1 MSLRPRHLPAL
12 SRFGGIF
19 LVLLLALALLVLPPP
34 ALRAGGAEQA
44 AALVQGAAL
53 SAPARLAAVKAPK
66 AELEDLPPPTLAEK
80 TPGSLRPAAFNRSVL
95 LAPPVAAA
103 QRRAP
108 GQGARAPPVF
118 SDRSA

>member
-44 AALVQGAAL
+44 AALVQGLAL
-53 SAPARLAAVKAPK
+53 SAPARLAVVKAAK
-66 AELEDLPPPTLAEK
+66 AEPEDLPHLTLAEK
-80 TPGSLRPAAFNRSVL
+80 APGPLRPAAFSLSVVL
-95 LAPPVAAA
+95 LPPLAAA

>member
-1 MSLRPRHLPAL
+1 MSARASHLPAL
-12 SRFGGIF
+12 SRLGG
-19 LVLLLALALLVLPPP
+19 LCLATLLALALVVLPPP

-44 AALVQGAAL
+44 AVLVQGLAL

-66 AELEDLPPPTLAEK
+66 AEPEDLPSLTLAEAV
-80 TPGSLRPAAFNRSVL
+80 PGSVRPGAFSRL
-95 LAPPVAAA
+95 VALPLSSPHV

-118 SDRSA
+118 SDRTA

>member
-53 SAPARLAAVKAPK
+53 SAPARLAGVKAPK
-66 AELEDLPPPTLAEK
+66 AELEDVPPPTLAEK
-80 TPGSLRPAAFNRSVL
+80 APGPLCPAAFNRSVL